1 MVMLLISRVAIV
13 YMILPVALSTMSN
26 LLVGWFFLVDSV
38 LILLSSRPPELKK
51 INCSLSEPLLLLLAT
66 SYLAIGW

>member
-13 YMILPVALSTMSN
+13 YMILPVALSTSSN
-26 LLVGWFFLVDSV
+26 LLVGFSFLVDVV
-38 LILLSSRPPELKK
+38 LILLSFRPPELKK